1 MKLCSP
7 PKKRTKRSFS
17 DLSRSDVEN
26 LGWMEVAF
34 LPDWE
39 SQGLWEHKSTD
50 SRPSLA
56 QATSTARKS

>member
-1 MKLCSP
+1 
-7 PKKRTKRSFS
+7 
-17 DLSRSDVEN
+17 
-26 LGWMEVAF
+26 MEVAF